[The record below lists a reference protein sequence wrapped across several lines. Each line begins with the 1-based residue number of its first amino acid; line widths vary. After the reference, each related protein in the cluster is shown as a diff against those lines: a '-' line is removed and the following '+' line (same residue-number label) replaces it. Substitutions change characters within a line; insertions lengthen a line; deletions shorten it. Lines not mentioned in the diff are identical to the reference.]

1 MEPAAHEWLCTHII
15 DGTGDAVI
23 FADRDGIIRLW
34 NGGAERIFGYTAAE
48 AIGASLDLII
58 PENLRQRHWD
68 GYHRAMATGH
78 TRYGAGD
85 MLAVPALHKDGHRL
99 SIEFSIAM
107 VRQGDEV
114 IGVGAIMR
122 DVTARWHQEREL
134 RARLAKLEAAVSG
147 TERGSV

>member
-1 MEPAAHEWLCTHII
+1 MSSVPHEWLCTQIV

-34 NGGAERIFGYTAAE
+34 NSGAERIFGYTAAE
-48 AIGASLDLII
+48 AIGASLDIII
-58 PENLRQRHWD
+58 PENLRRRHWD
-68 GYHRAMATGH
+68 GYHRSMATGH

-114 IGVGAIMR
+114 VGVGAIMR
-122 DVTARWHQEREL
+122 DVTMRWHQEREL
-134 RARLAKLEAAVSG
+134 RARLAKLEAATSSA
-147 TERGSV
+147 ERGEA

>member
-1 MEPAAHEWLCTHII
+1 MSSVPHEWLCTQIV

-34 NGGAERIFGYTAAE
+34 NSGAERIFGYTAAE
-48 AIGASLDLII
+48 AIGASLDIII
-58 PENLRQRHWD
+58 PENLRGRHWD
-68 GYHRAMATGH
+68 GYHRSMATGH

-114 IGVGAIMR
+114 VGVGAIMR
-122 DVTARWHQEREL
+122 DVTMRWHQEREL
-134 RARLAKLEAAVSG
+134 RARLAKLEAVASSA
-147 TERGSV
+147 ERGEA